1 MPSVSVERRQKSQG
15 TFCDSTE
22 EEFAIE
28 DRYPYEWGDIC
39 GTSYGPYPF
48 DESKFVRPDRHGAS
62 LSSFGS
68 HDRCSEGHGRSVKSP
83 IRGSPDGIFA
93 CFSKWLRWAVA

>member
-1 MPSVSVERRQKSQG
+1 MPSVSLERGQKSQG

-28 DRYPYEWGDIC
+28 VRYPYEWGDIC

-48 DESKFVRPDRHGAS
+48 DESKFVRQARRDAS
-62 LSSFGS
+62 SSSFGS
-68 HDRCSEGHGRSVKSP
+68 HDRCSESPGQSVKSP

-93 CFSKWLRWAVA
+93 CLSKWLRWAVA

>member
-1 MPSVSVERRQKSQG
+1 MPSASLERERKGHG
-15 TFCDSTE
+15 TNCDSTE

-28 DRYPYEWGDIC
+28 TRYPFEWGDIC

-48 DESKFVRPDRHGAS
+48 DETRFVRPARRGAY

-68 HDRCSEGHGRSVKSP
+68 HDRCSESPGQSVKSP
-83 IRGSPDGIFA
+83 IRASPDGIFT
-93 CFSKWLRWAVA
+93 CLSKWLRWAVA